1 MSESALGPRPEPPEF
16 MLDLYRAVAGDDGTP
31 KGHASL
37 PLGNTVRSFLHKRHG
52 SVPGGQ
58 LLFVLS
64 GQARKERVLT
74 AELHLFKLR
83 PLDGPHPRRHHVQ
96 QVSVYQ
102 VEGRSRKKLLCS
114 RLLSLLGS
122 GWEVFSVTQAVRDW
136 TSEEVDM
143 GLAVAIEGGSLD
155 ADPTPGVRFA
165 SGRDHHPGRKPM
177 LVLFAQDDSP
187 TAPLPNTDPSG
198 AVLPVVP
205 VPRGRGSRSAWAA
218 EEEEED

>member
-1 MSESALGPRPEPPEF
+1 MGQRTLHVLRGMVGREINDCNIITIIRNGSTHSARAQRHGWKGMFTL
-16 MLDLYRAVAGDDGTP
+16 LLALYFYIIFILLLIIIMMIIPFAG
-31 KGHASL
+31 
-37 PLGNTVRSFLHKRHG
+37 HG

-198 AVLPVVP
+198 
-205 VPRGRGSRSAWAA
+205 
-218 EEEEED
+218 E